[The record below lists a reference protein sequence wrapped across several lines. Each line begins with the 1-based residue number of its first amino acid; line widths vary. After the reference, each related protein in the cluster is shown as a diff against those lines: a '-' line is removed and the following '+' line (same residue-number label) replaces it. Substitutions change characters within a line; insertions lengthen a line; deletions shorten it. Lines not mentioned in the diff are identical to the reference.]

1 MYILMNTISRT
12 AQAKLAACFLTIA
25 LVTLWSQPVW
35 ADNRQDAVFELSRLH
50 QSAADRN
57 MTDELQSADATFAIA
72 EHYFQ
77 INDIEQSER
86 YYFLMIQK
94 VRIILASLPETPA
107 DPTSSPVTP
116 QSPPADISIPAPT
129 PVIPATDALPGPVVD
144 FPPSPA
150 IQPYPPAVIQDV
162 TIPRLGPEA
171 EYFSDDI
178 ISEKLVGTSSKY
190 SVVKGDNIRLIAAKL
205 GVSQQHLIKKNR
217 LDPKAYLKIG
227 QKLKY
232 NNRKI
237 VPQRM
242 KNGIVVNIPDRTLY
256 YFKQGKLAVS
266 LPVAL
271 GVPVKSDK
279 YDWKTPTGK
288 FRVTAKMKDPTW
300 HVPPSIQSEME
311 DRGKEVITSIPP
323 GSDNPLGKFAIKTS
337 IPGIL
342 IHSTT
347 KPWSIYSFASHG
359 CIRVY
364 PEQMEEFFKEV
375 KVNTLGEIIYKPVK
389 LAVTEEGRVFLEVHR
404 DVYGK
409 SKNGLAS
416 EARRL
421 IEKKNLSGQVN
432 WRKVGTIVRHTT
444 GIAEDISL

>member
-1 MYILMNTISRT
+1 VIVI
-12 AQAKLAACFLTIA
+12 
-25 LVTLWSQPVW
+25 VTLWSQAVW
-35 ADNRQDAVFELSRLH
+35 ADTRQEALYELSRLH
-50 QSAADRN
+50 QSAPARN
-57 MTDELQSADATFAIA
+57 LPDELKSADATFAIA

-77 INDIEQSER
+77 NNDLAQSER
-86 YYFLMIQK
+86 FYLLTVQK
-94 VRIILASLPETPA
+94 ARIILSSLPETPA
-107 DPTSSPVTP
+107 GETASPAT
-116 QSPPADISIPAPT
+116 PPAAPATEGSPSAPSTPAAGTPPQALPALGADPSPTPGGVPDTPAVTQDVSIPA
-129 PVIPATDALPGPVVD
+129 IEA
-144 FPPSPA
+144 
-150 IQPYPPAVIQDV
+150 
-162 TIPRLGPEA
+162 EA

-178 ISEKLVGTSSKY
+178 TSEKLVGTASSY
-190 SVVKGDNIRLIAAKL
+190 TVVKGDTIRLVAARL
-205 GVSQQHLIKKNR
+205 GVSRQHLVKRNR
-217 LDPKAYLKIG
+217 LDQKAFLKIG
-227 QKLKY
+227 QKLTY

-256 YFKQGKLAVS
+256 YFKRGKLAAS

-288 FRVTAKMKDPTW
+288 FRITAKMKDPTW

-311 DRGKEVITSIPP
+311 DRGKEIITSIPP
-323 GSDNPLGKFAIKTS
+323 GPENPLGKFAIKTS

-364 PEQMEEFFKEV
+364 PDQMEEFFKEV
-375 KVNTLGEIIYKPVK
+375 TVNTPGEIIYKPVK
-389 LAVTEEGRVFLEVHR
+389 LAITEEGRVFLEVHR

-409 SKNGLAS
+409 SSGGLAT

-421 IEKKNLSGQVN
+421 IEKQKLSDRVDWQ
-432 WRKVGTIVRHTT
+432 KVESMVRHTS
-444 GIAEDISL
+444 GIAEDITL